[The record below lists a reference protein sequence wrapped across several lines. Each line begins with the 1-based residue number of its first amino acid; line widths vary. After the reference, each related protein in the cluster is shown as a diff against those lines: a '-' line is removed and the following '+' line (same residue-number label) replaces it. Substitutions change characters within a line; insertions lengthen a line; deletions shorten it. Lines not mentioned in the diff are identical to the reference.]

1 MLLSAVTSQETQ
13 QYNTRPTTEVQQLWS
28 IYNSKALIIA
38 VIRDINKFNYQTNSQ
53 RQCHTKCEGW
63 EDRTFVLDIIFI
75 PTALVCFF
83 LQRCNCCSLYKYLC
97 PALISNKL
105 SVHPDQRGGRPC
117 IGDQSLD
124 KAIRFTIIYRREED
138 KQLRLCLSPHSKQA
152 LKLSMD
158 SGEWA
163 GR

>member
-1 MLLSAVTSQETQ
+1 MA
-13 QYNTRPTTEVQQLWS
+13 
-28 IYNSKALIIA
+28 
-38 VIRDINKFNYQTNSQ
+38 
-53 RQCHTKCEGW
+53 
-63 EDRTFVLDIIFI
+63 DRTFVLDIIFI

-105 SVHPDQRGGRPC
+105 SVHSDQRGGRPC

-158 SGEWA
+158 SGDYIV
-163 GR
+163 GRYNSLPRLVNVSDWRVITQKYAYGVQTVLHSIHRRIRQRPGISRIYLGQETLTS

>member
-1 MLLSAVTSQETQ
+1 MA
-13 QYNTRPTTEVQQLWS
+13 
-28 IYNSKALIIA
+28 
-38 VIRDINKFNYQTNSQ
+38 
-53 RQCHTKCEGW
+53 
-63 EDRTFVLDIIFI
+63 DRTFVLDIIFI

-158 SGEWA
+158 SGDYIV
-163 GR
+163 GRYNSLPRLVNVSDWRVITQKYAYGVQTVLHSIHRRIRQRPGISRIYLGQETLTS

>member
-1 MLLSAVTSQETQ
+1 M
-13 QYNTRPTTEVQQLWS
+13 P
-28 IYNSKALIIA
+28 
-38 VIRDINKFNYQTNSQ
+38 YQV
-53 RQCHTKCEGW
+53 REMGGPDVVA
-63 EDRTFVLDIIFI
+63 DRTFVLDIIFI

-124 KAIRFTIIYRREED
+124 KSIRFTIIYRREED

-158 SGEWA
+158 SAAFSKCVWLACNYTEIRLWGSDCA
-163 GR
+163 PQNSPQNQTKRGDFSFIPGTRDTN

>member
-1 MLLSAVTSQETQ
+1 MA
-13 QYNTRPTTEVQQLWS
+13 
-28 IYNSKALIIA
+28 
-38 VIRDINKFNYQTNSQ
+38 
-53 RQCHTKCEGW
+53 
-63 EDRTFVLDIIFI
+63 DRTFVLDIIFI
-75 PTALVCFF
+75 PRALVCFF

-158 SGEWA
+158 SGDYIV
-163 GR
+163 GRYNSLPRLVNVSDWRVITQKYAYGVQTVLHSIHRRIRQRPGISRIYLGQETLTS